1 MYQIQKFFFRNDL
14 SNPIATDLGGEID
27 VHVSFIIAT
36 LYFSFDIFLSNCPFI
51 MSADHKTSPI
61 LVYLIICC
69 YENPSRKPLI
79 LPSIL
84 TVDHK

>member
-1 MYQIQKFFFRNDL
+1 MYQIKKFFFRNDL

-36 LYFSFDIFLSNCPFI
+36 HYFSFDIFWSNCPFI

-61 LVYLIICC
+61 LVYLIICS